1 MMNVLMM
8 RHERVFFQ
16 ILQVI
21 LDARVCVR
29 VLVNLL
35 LVHVF

>member
-1 MMNVLMM
+1 M
-8 RHERVFFQ
+8 RKMINAECADESIFQ

-29 VLVNLL
+29 ALV
-35 LVHVF
+35 